1 MSLVEKDMCPVDS
14 AATAAAVTARDA
26 AAAVTAPVTGMAA
39 LPPGRATQPQDAAQ
53 ARARYFNSAN
63 AFNIHLD
70 PVPARIFTAP
80 AAVEAAQPA
89 TGYFPC
95 DQSAALGCPWPA
107 TTPFMLARYACI
119 APGTSLA
126 ADFVA
131 SGSIWYVIAG
141 RGQACSPGVAAPH
154 ETAAGTSV
162 ADAREASAGV
172 AFAADRQGMHASA
185 EGASLPGATSAGATD
200 KRSGEI
206 LSWSRGDVFYLPAG
220 AATLQADGPDAAVLW
235 LVTDEPLLAYH
246 GLRAARPDDAAVHFK
261 AADITAEIERIHRSV
276 PDAGTSGLAVVFSSA
291 AMQARR
297 NLMPALT
304 LSLNTLPPGCAQS
317 PHRHNSAALTLIV
330 AGADCHSRVD
340 GEDCPW
346 SDWATLVTP
355 AGAPHSHHNNGA
367 RRADFLIVQDGGLY
381 YEARTMGFEFLG
393 A

>member
-1 MSLVEKDMCPVDS
+1 MCSGAEGGLGDGGEGRHHFDDGPV
-14 AATAAAVTARDA
+14 
-26 AAAVTAPVTGMAA
+26 GMAA
-39 LPPGRATQPQDAAQ
+39 LPAGRAAQPANEAQ

-70 PVPARIFTAP
+70 PVPARVFTDP
-80 AAVEAAQPA
+80 AAAALADGTA

-95 DQSAALGCPWPA
+95 DQSAQLGCPWPA
-107 TTPFMLARYACI
+107 TTPFMLARYARI

-126 ADFVA
+126 ADFAA

-141 RGQACSPGVAAPH
+141 RGKAVAGSPVDF
-154 ETAAGTSV
+154 S
-162 ADAREASAGV
+162 
-172 AFAADRQGMHASA
+172 Q
-185 EGASLPGATSAGATD
+185 
-200 KRSGEI
+200 
-206 LSWSRGDVFYLPAG
+206 GDVFYLPAG
-220 AATLQADGPDAAVLW
+220 AATLRVDGPDAAVLW
-235 LVTDEPLLAYH
+235 LVTDEPMLAYH

-261 AADITAEIERIHRSV
+261 ASDISVEIERIHRSV
-276 PDAGTSGLAVVFSSA
+276 PDAGTSGLAVVFSSV

-340 GEDCPW
+340 GQDCPW
-346 SDWATLVTP
+346 SEWATLVTP
-355 AGAPHSHHNNGA
+355 AGAPHSHHNDGQH
-367 RRADFLIVQDGGLY
+367 RADFLIVQDGGLY

-393 A
+393 G

>member
-1 MSLVEKDMCPVDS
+1 MCSGARAEGELAGAGADS
-14 AATAAAVTARDA
+14 SS
-26 AAAVTAPVTGMAA
+26 GMAA
-39 LPPGRATQPQDAAQ
+39 LPAGRAATPADAAQ

-70 PVPARIFTAP
+70 PVPAHIFTEPAAAALAHEAAGVDAP
-80 AAVEAAQPA
+80 ARSVGAPVGLPETNRAATDGPA

-95 DQSAALGCPWPA
+95 DQSARLGCPWPA
-107 TTPFMLARYACI
+107 TTPFMLARYARI
-119 APGTSLA
+119 APGASLG
-126 ADFVA
+126 ADFAA

-141 RGQACSPGVAAPH
+141 KGTVRRTGDAGEAPL
-154 ETAAGTSV
+154 T
-162 ADAREASAGV
+162 
-172 AFAADRQGMHASA
+172 
-185 EGASLPGATSAGATD
+185 
-200 KRSGEI
+200 
-206 LSWSRGDVFYLPAG
+206 WSCGDVFYLPAG
-220 AATLQADGPDAAVLW
+220 AAVVQADGPESAVLW

-261 AADITAEIERIHRSV
+261 ATDIAAEIDRIHRSV
-276 PDAGTSGLAVVFSSA
+276 PDAGTSGLAVVFSSE

-330 AGADCHSRVD
+330 AGDKCHSRVD
-340 GEDCPW
+340 GADCPW

-355 AGAPHSHHNNGA
+355 AGAPHSHHNNGP

-393 A
+393 G